1 MKKSAISIQRDGS
14 GPTAQRS
21 DQNSAV
27 RCWEGKV
34 GDVPSMLSGFP
45 LFEKKALCA
54 TVVTALIPPDR

>member
-1 MKKSAISIQRDGS
+1 MKKSSISIQIDGS

-34 GDVPSMLSGFP
+34 EDVPSMLSGSP
-45 LFEKKALCA
+45 LFEKKEPCA
-54 TVVTALIPPDR
+54 AVVTPHIPPDR

>member
-1 MKKSAISIQRDGS
+1 MESSISIQRDDY

-21 DQNSAV
+21 DQNTAV
-27 RCWEGKV
+27 RSREGKV

-54 TVVTALIPPDR
+54 AAVTPQIPPDR